1 MLATRKPVAFVPA
14 MNAGMW
20 QNPILQKR
28 VKELKDLGYKFI
40 GPTKGRLACRK
51 EGVGRMVEVETVIA
65 ELSRLI

>member
-1 MLATRKPVAFVPA
+1 

-28 VKELKDLGYKFI
+28 VKELKDSGYKFI
-40 GPTKGRLACRK
+40 GPVKGRLACQK

-65 ELSRLI
+65 ELSRTFCHPE